1 MKIIAWLITLVGL
14 FVTYLYI
21 QEGLTGDGP
30 MPWLNGFLAGPI
42 CAVVVAPMLFRV
54 AALLEN
60 SGSGGRVPAGY
71 RGAPIGMGTV
81 VSSART
87 GLSVNDQPQLLITLD
102 VDTQDGHTFRAEAK
116 HLVDLTQLDMVQ
128 PGRML
133 PVRHLPGDGRVVL
146 ATDAAPDELQ
156 RVLDQIRLAKGLV
169 TPRQLQISQQGL
181 ESRAVVLS
189 MTPTGEIRGDR
200 AVASLG
206 MRVTRPDGSTFD
218 VVQEKALSPEMVT
231 AVQPGAVV
239 RVRYLAHDE
248 SELVILV
255 AAQP

>member
-1 MKIIAWLITLVGL
+1 MKIVAWLVTLAGL
-14 FVTYLYI
+14 VVTYLYF

-30 MPWLNGFLAGPI
+30 VPWLNGFLAGPV
-42 CAVVVAPMLFRV
+42 CAVVVAPMLFRI
-54 AALLEN
+54 AAMLEN
-60 SGSGGRVPAGY
+60 SGSGGKVPAGY
-71 RGAPIGMGTV
+71 RDAPIGMATV
-81 VSSART
+81 VSLTRT
-87 GLSVNDQPQLLITLD
+87 GLSVNDRPQLLITLD
-102 VDTQDGHTFRAEAK
+102 VDTQDGRTFRAEAK
-116 HLVDLTQLDMVQ
+116 QLVDLTEMAMVQ

-133 PVRHLPGDGRVVL
+133 PVRYLPGDSRVVL

-156 RVLDQIRLAKGLV
+156 QALDQTQLAKGLV

-189 MTPTGEIRGDR
+189 MAPTGEIRGDR
-200 AVASLG
+200 AVVSLG
-206 MRVTRPDGSTFD
+206 LRVTRLDGTAFD
-218 VVQEKALSPEMVT
+218 VVQEKALSPELVA

-248 SELVILV
+248 SEVVILV

>member
-21 QEGLTGDGP
+21 REGLTGDGP
-30 MPWLNGFLAGPI
+30 VPWLNGFMAGPI

-54 AALLEN
+54 ATLLEN
-60 SGSGGRVPAGY
+60 SGSGGKVPANY
-71 RGAPIGMGTV
+71 RGAPIGMATV
-81 VSSART
+81 VSLART
-87 GLSVNDQPQLLITLD
+87 GLTVNDQPQLLITLN
-102 VDTQDGHTFRAEAK
+102 VDTQDGRTFHAEAK
-116 HLVDLTQLDMVQ
+116 QLVDLTQMAMVQ

-133 PVRHLPGDGRVVL
+133 PVRYLPGDSRVVL

-156 RVLDQIRLAKGLV
+156 QVLDQIRLAKGLV

-181 ESRAVVLS
+181 ETRAVVLS
-189 MTPTGEIRGDR
+189 MTPTGEIRDDR
-200 AVASLG
+200 AVVSLG
-206 MRVTRPDGSTFD
+206 MRVTRPDGSAFD
-218 VVQEKALSPEMVT
+218 IVQEKALSPELV
-231 AVQPGAVV
+231 AAAQPGAVV

-248 SELVILV
+248 SEVIILV